1 METTKEVIGYELLT
15 NWLRVASD
23 HMKTNIFEKEQNP
36 EMTQRTS
43 GRNRLH
49 CNNGSPP
56 KRYDDSSPSKWREKK
71 FEIELLK
78 FAEKPSHEPLGA
90 PRTQSQLL
98 RIINAPAVSTEDPE
112 DALWRKGETFSQP
125 RSITKATIISPFPHS
140 HEKEKYDIET
150 KQLVPAGEMHCDNMY
165 TASGWLNT
173 DYYYLKNETY
183 NK

>member
-1 METTKEVIGYELLT
+1 
-15 NWLRVASD
+15 
-23 HMKTNIFEKEQNP
+23 
-36 EMTQRTS
+36 MTQRTS
-43 GRNRLH
+43 GRNQLH

-112 DALWRKGETFSQP
+112 DAPWRKGETFSQP
-125 RSITKATIISPFPHS
+125 SSITKATIIYPFPTFSREGKVRHRNKTARPRGRDALRQYVYGEWLAEYRLLLL
-140 HEKEKYDIET
+140 EKRNIQQKRQRRPEFAALEK
-150 KQLVPAGEMHCDNMY
+150 
-165 TASGWLNT
+165 
-173 DYYYLKNETY
+173 
-183 NK
+183 